1 MIGRNLLKLGA
12 VVSCCLI
19 AMSGA
24 LAQDLAFP
32 SKPVRVIV
40 PFTAGGSPDLLARTV
55 GQKLTEMW
63 GQPVVVENYPGAGGA
78 VAARMVARAPADGYT
93 WLVAPNSVLV
103 FAPLIGPVPYDVQ
116 KDFAPIGMGISV
128 QNLLVVNPSLP
139 VHNVP
144 ELLALARSRPNELT
158 YASGGAGSPQNF
170 SLELLKS
177 MTGTSIR
184 HIPYKGSQ
192 AALTDLL
199 GGRVDMFLSQANS
212 LLPMIKAG
220 KLRLLAGTG
229 AKRYKSF
236 PNVPAVAETI
246 PGYSV
251 DIWSGFV
258 APSGTPAKVIEK
270 ANADLRKVLAM
281 KDVQAI
287 FEAQG
292 VEARPS
298 SPQEMATI
306 IKSDTARW
314 AKVVKEANIKAQ

>member
-1 MIGRNLLKLGA
+1 MIGRNLLKLCAA
-12 VVSCCLI
+12 VACGLLTPLC
-19 AMSGA
+19 AT
-24 LAQDLAFP
+24 AQDQPFP
-32 SKPVRVIV
+32 SKAIRIIV
-40 PFTAGGSPDLLARTV
+40 PFSAGGSPDLLARTV
-55 GQKLTEMW
+55 GQKLTQMW

-116 KDFAPIGMGISV
+116 KDFAPIGLGITV
-128 QNLLVVNPSLP
+128 QNLLVVNPTLP
-139 VHNVP
+139 VHNVA
-144 ELLALARSRPNELT
+144 ELLALAKSKPNELT

-170 SLELLKS
+170 SLELLKN
-177 MTGTSIR
+177 MTRTSIR

-199 GGRVDMFLSQANS
+199 GGRVDIFLSQANS

-229 AKRYKSF
+229 EKRYGALPS
-236 PNVPAVAETI
+236 VPAVAETV

-258 APSGTPAKVIEK
+258 APKGTPEKIIQK
-270 ANADLRKVLAM
+270 ANADIVKVLAM
-281 KDVQAI
+281 KDVQAV

-292 VEARPS
+292 IEVRSGSA
-298 SPQEMATI
+298 QEMASV
-306 IKSDTARW
+306 IKNDTVRW
-314 AKVVKEANIKAQ
+314 AKVVKESNIRAE

>member
-1 MIGRNLLKLGA
+1 MIRRNLLKLCA
-12 VVSCCLI
+12 IVPCCLI
-19 AMSGA
+19 AVSGA
-24 LAQDLAFP
+24 LAQDPVFP

-78 VAARMVARAPADGYT
+78 VGARMVARAPADGYT

-103 FAPLIGPVPYDVQ
+103 FAPLIGPVPYDAQ
-116 KDFAPIGMGISV
+116 KDFVPIGMGISV

-144 ELLALARSRPNELT
+144 ELLALAKSRPNELT

-170 SLELLKS
+170 SLELLKG
-177 MTGTSIR
+177 MTGKSIR

-199 GGRVDMFLSQANS
+199 GGRVDVFLSQANS
-212 LLPMIKAG
+212 LIPMIKAG

-229 AKRYKSF
+229 AKRYQSF
-236 PNVPAVAETI
+236 PNVPAVAETV

-258 APSGTPAKVIEK
+258 APKGTPATVIEK

-281 KDVQAI
+281 KDVQAV

-292 VEARPS
+292 VEAHPS

-306 IKSDTARW
+306 IRNDTARW
-314 AKVVKEANIKAQ
+314 AKVVKEANIKAE